1 LAIASAPARPLDP
14 SLRLRPAPAGQKHGS
29 SSRGDWTASPGQG
42 GRRCIFCQVIEST
55 IGDVRICAA
64 PDPARLNPPSRGL
77 PMLASA
83 FHLSRHAISV
93 AAVLLGLAAV
103 EVGCAPT
110 DLQFLAPSVTGRAM
124 PSFAPEVQG
133 VMPTVVNES
142 AIQRASKTAA
152 DQTGPQLSRAKDQ
165 SALRG
170 LPPSA
175 LDEFL
180 RRFFEQRGGKGVPF
194 PSTALGSGFIVDPDG
209 YLVTDDHVVE
219 NADKIMITF
228 QDGDQ
233 YPARVIGRDAPTDL
247 ALLKIDAERPLPHV
261 RWGDSDNA
269 RVGDWVL
276 AIGNPFG
283 LDNTV
288 SSGIIS
294 ARGRDIHAG
303 PYDDFLQIDAAI
315 NRGNSGGPTF
325 DLNGNVIGINTA
337 IYSPNGGSVGIGFA
351 IPANFARRVVE
362 QLKAYGRVPRGWLG
376 VQIQQV
382 TSEIAESFGLPK
394 AEGALV
400 AGVAA
405 NGPAAQAGFAEGDII
420 LSVNGHDISRMR
432 ELPLVVAETAIGES
446 AAVKVWR
453 RNAEMTLRP
462 VIGEMPQ
469 SPENLETRQGEH
481 EDQRITPPDF
491 VGLKLVPLT
500 QQRRRRLGVPDKVN
514 GVVVTAIDEN
524 SAFAD
529 LDLLPG
535 DVIQTINQHPVTS
548 PEDAIARLY
557 EAAASGRRSV
567 MMLINRHGTNHY
579 LATSVDEIGQNR
591 RNG

>member
-1 LAIASAPARPLDP
+1 
-14 SLRLRPAPAGQKHGS
+14 
-29 SSRGDWTASPGQG
+29 
-42 GRRCIFCQVIEST
+42 
-55 IGDVRICAA
+55 
-64 PDPARLNPPSRGL
+64 
-77 PMLASA
+77 MLALA
-83 FHLSRHAISV
+83 FHLSRPAIS
-93 AAVLLGLAAV
+93 AAAALLGLAIV
-103 EVGCAPT
+103 ETGCTPA
-110 DLQFLAPSVTGRAM
+110 DLQFLAPSVTGRAL
-124 PSFAPEVQG
+124 PSFAPVVQG
-133 VMPTVVNES
+133 VMPTVVNVS

-152 DQTGPQLSRAKDQ
+152 DQAELRSGLATDQ
-165 SALRG
+165 SPPSG

-180 RRFFEQRGGKGVPF
+180 RRFFEQQGRKGVPF
-194 PSTALGSGFIVDPDG
+194 HSTALGSGFIVDPSG
-209 YLVTDDHVVE
+209 YVVTDDHVVQ

-228 QDGDQ
+228 QHGGQ
-233 YPARVIGRDAPTDL
+233 YPARVIGRDALTDL
-247 ALLKIDAERPLPHV
+247 ALLKIDTERPLPHA
-261 RWGDSDNA
+261 RWGDSDTA

-351 IPANFARRVVE
+351 IPANLARRVVE
-362 QLKAYGRVPRGWLG
+362 QLKAHGRVARGWLG

-382 TSEIAESFGLPK
+382 TPEIAESFGLPK

-400 AGVAA
+400 AGVSAE
-405 NGPAAQAGFAEGDII
+405 GPAARAGLAQGDII
-420 LSVNGHDISRMR
+420 LSVNGRDISRMR
-432 ELPLVVAETAIGES
+432 ELPLVVAETAIGET
-446 AAVKVWR
+446 ATVKVWR
-453 RNAEMTLRP
+453 QNAETTLRP
-462 VIGEMPQ
+462 VIGEMPE
-469 SPENLETRQGEH
+469 SPETLEARQGEH
-481 EDQRITPPDF
+481 EGQQLARSGA

-500 QQRRRRLGVPDKVN
+500 QQRRQRLGVPYKVN
-514 GVVVTAIDEN
+514 GVVVTGIDED
-524 SAFAD
+524 SPFAD

-535 DVIQTINQHPVTS
+535 DVIEAINQHPVTS
-548 PEDAIARLY
+548 PEDAITRLK
-557 EAAASGRRSV
+557 EAAASGRTTI
-567 MMLINRHGTNHY
+567 MMLINRHGTDHY
-579 LATSVDEIGQNR
+579 LATSIDGIGQNR